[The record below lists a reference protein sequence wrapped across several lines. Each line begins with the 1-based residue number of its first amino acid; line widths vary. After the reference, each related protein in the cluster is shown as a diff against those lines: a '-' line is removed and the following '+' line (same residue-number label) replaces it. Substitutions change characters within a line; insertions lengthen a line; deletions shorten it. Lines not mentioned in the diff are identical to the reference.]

1 MVPRAGNQHLVD
13 YARELRRL
21 SSDKSDARFRCQFAS
36 LPRCAVEIALAS
48 ICAHLCHLAAIRLH
62 VSLLAGSRA
71 VFAIDSHSLARVKNS
86 SGVCIERPQMWP
98 IAL

>member
-1 MVPRAGNQHLVD
+1 M
-13 YARELRRL
+13 
-21 SSDKSDARFRCQFAS
+21 
-36 LPRCAVEIALAS
+36 ALAS

-86 SGVCIERPQMWP
+86 SGVCIERLRGRGRVPLTPVSLGKFRENLKEMVHVLPYRGGAPMVLDLVAGQVQD
-98 IAL
+98 A